1 MTDSL
6 TDALPDQHALCGLS
20 VKIDPRVAARG
31 CWRRLLR
38 PGRHPGSGCNA
49 WRVATTH

>member
-31 CWRRLLR
+31 CWRRRPPPRPASWLR
-38 PGRHPGSGCNA
+38 L
-49 WRVATTH
+49 